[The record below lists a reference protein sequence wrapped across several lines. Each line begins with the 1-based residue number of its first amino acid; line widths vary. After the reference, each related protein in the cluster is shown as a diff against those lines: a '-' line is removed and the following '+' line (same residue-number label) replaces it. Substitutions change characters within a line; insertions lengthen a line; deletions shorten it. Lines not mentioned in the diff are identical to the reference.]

1 MCVGGA
7 RAEIAGKA
15 GKKTKKS
22 RQEPLLMR

>member
-1 MCVGGA
+1 VGGA